1 MPSFDVV
8 SEVDMQEVNNA
19 VNQAQKEVGT
29 RYDFKGSKSSIS
41 QESSAIT
48 MVADDSMKLKAL
60 TEILSQKMT
69 KRGISTRSLDFG
81 PKDEAT
87 GGMIRQK
94 ITVKQGISSEQ
105 GKKIV
110 KQIKEQKFKK
120 IQAQIQGEQLRITGP
135 KRDDL
140 QNVMSFLKENV
151 KEVDLQFNN
160 FRD

>member
-8 SEVDMQEVNNA
+8 SEVDTQEVDNA
-19 VNQAQKEVGT
+19 VNQAQKEMAT
-29 RYDFKGSKSSIS
+29 RYDFKGSKSELKLDDNVISI
-41 QESSAIT
+41 I
-48 MVADDSMKLKAL
+48 ADDSMKLKAI
-60 TEILSQKMT
+60 TEIISQKMT

-94 ITVKQGISSEQ
+94 LTIKQGISSEEA
-105 GKKIV
+105 KKIV

-120 IQAQIQGEQLRITGP
+120 VQAQIQGEQLRVTGP

-140 QNVMSFLKENV
+140 QAVMSFLKENV
-151 KEVDLQFNN
+151 SEVDLQFNN